1 MVLFV
6 TGKKRGKANSEG
18 DLCICRFVTC
28 YMSHCYEVDA
38 DFYSPLDSV
47 SDSTKIIFFRAKL
60 TEQ

>member
-28 YMSHCYEVDA
+28 YMSHYYEVDA
-38 DFYSPLDSV
+38 HLYSAPNSV
-47 SDSTKIIFFRAKL
+47 SDSSKIIFL
-60 TEQ
+60 